1 MAVTW
6 VLTTPKGGA
15 GKTTLTLVLAGELAR
30 LGRSVEILDADV
42 NAPILMWSSKK
53 RLPSNIRVAAA
64 ATAPSELRDQLATAQ
79 KRSQYVI
86 IDTEGTNNTL
96 STFAIAAADLV
107 IVPAQ
112 TSPEDVRHAVRA
124 VEFTKDVGQMRGKPI
139 PTVVVMTRTGAIRD
153 SVQRAQERDLS
164 ALDTAGRLVLC
175 PVRLAERGACRA
187 MIEEGVTLPQLAG
200 LGDDAGQTIRNITGA
215 DQAVQNGAAL
225 LRALAECYG
234 TIQAGSKGQ
243 GDAA

>member
-1 MAVTW
+1 MGVTW

-15 GKTTLTLVLAGELAR
+15 GKTTLALVLAGELAR
-30 LGRSVEILDADV
+30 LGRTVEILDADV
-42 NAPILMWSSKK
+42 NAPILMWSSKN
-53 RLPSNIRVAAA
+53 RHPANIRVVAAA
-64 ATAPSELRDQLATAQ
+64 SSPSELREQLATAQ
-79 KRSQYVI
+79 ARSQYTI

-107 IVPAQ
+107 VVPAQ

-124 VEFTKDVGQMRGKPI
+124 VDFTADVGLMRGRPV

-153 SVQRAQERDLS
+153 GVQRELERDL
-164 ALDTAGRLVLC
+164 AGLDGSGRLVLC

-187 MIEEGVTLPQLAG
+187 MIEDGMTLPQLAG
-200 LGDDAGQTIRNITGA
+200 FGGNTDAPTRKVAGA
-215 DQAVQNGAAL
+215 DLAMQNGAAI

-234 TIQAGSKGQ
+234 AMQAGTTGQ
-243 GDAA
+243 GSAA